1 MDTQHFI
8 AAVLEKDFSVQLYL
22 PQINREEVIP
32 ELMKLTK
39 HGEVSVRELALVCL
53 DELGGNE
60 SLKAQ
65 FTALYDAKEQ
75 VRNLGMDHLSKVPM
89 PSLLPFLWKVL
100 DTNPHEY
107 IRQQTVFLLGKLP
120 TTDPNELRNRSYKET
135 FPLVREAFVI
145 ALARMGNPEAI
156 RWVSQEMTQT
166 RGRERQRWLR
176 HVSYINAPWLIRPL
190 AEILDDEEPM
200 ERIGVD
206 ARPDFPHYLRACDI
220 AAGAILRLGYLQF
233 SFTKPK
239 PPIVYSPEQRA
250 EIRKT
255 LALNR
260 R

>member
-1 MDTQHFI
+1 MDTQDFI

-22 PQINREEVIP
+22 PQANREELIP
-32 ELMKLTK
+32 ELVELTK
-39 HGEVSVRELALVCL
+39 HVEVSVRELALVCL

-60 SLKAQ
+60 NLKAQ

-75 VRNLGMDHLSKVPM
+75 IRNLGMGHLSKMPM
-89 PSLLPFLWKVL
+89 PSLVPFLWKVL
-100 DTNPHEY
+100 DTNSHEY
-107 IRQQTVFLLGKLP
+107 IRQQTALLLGRLP
-120 TTDPNELRNRSYKET
+120 NTDPNELRNRSYKET
-135 FPLVREAFVI
+135 LPLVKEAFVI
-145 ALARMGNPEAI
+145 ALARMGNSEAI
-156 RWVSQEMTQT
+156 RWASQEMPQT
-166 RGRERQRWLR
+166 RGRDRQRWLR
-176 HVSYINAPWLIRPL
+176 YIPYLNAAWLIRPL

-260 R
+260 Q